1 MAVAILT
8 WSVFV
13 LAAIPACLFLFNL
26 FLYRRPRAVQA
37 GQVFPVS
44 ILIPARNE
52 ERSIL
57 ASVTAALAST
67 NVDVEVLVLD
77 DHSTDDTAAI
87 VRKIA
92 LQDPRVQLKTAPPLP
107 PGWCG
112 KQFACSVLSKLA
124 SKPTFC
130 FIDADVQLAP
140 QGVSQLIGEM
150 KAQQVSLIS
159 GFPWQDTRSPLEQLL
174 IPLMHFLLLGYLP
187 ILGMRKSAHPAF
199 AAGCGQIFVADRKAY
214 EQMGG
219 HAAIRNSRHDGI
231 TLPKAFRRA
240 GFMTGLC
247 DCTAVAGCRMY
258 TNSREVLYGL
268 LKNATEGLASPSR
281 IVPFSIL
288 LFVGQVLPLFLF
300 VYLLS
305 PLWNSAG
312 NRSLMLLSG
321 ASVLLSYL
329 PRLIAAF
336 RYKQPFLFGALLHPI
351 GITGLLAIQWF
362 ACLRSALGVPSIWKG
377 RSYSTT

>member
-8 WSVFV
+8 WSVFI
-13 LAAIPACLFLFNL
+13 LAAIPAFLFLFNL

-52 ERSIL
+52 ERSIH
-57 ASVTAALAST
+57 ASVTSALAST

-92 LQDPRVQLKTAPPLP
+92 LQDARVRLMAAPPLP

-112 KQFACSVLSKLA
+112 KQFACSALSKFA

-140 QGVSQLIGEM
+140 DGVSQLIGEM
-150 KAQQVSLIS
+150 RAQRVPLLS

-187 ILGMRKSAHPAF
+187 ILGLRKSAHPAF
-199 AAGCGQIFVADRKAY
+199 AAGCGQIFVADRKVY

-247 DCTAVAGCRMY
+247 DCTAVASCRMY

-281 IVPFSIL
+281 IVPFSVL
-288 LFVGQVLPLFLF
+288 LFVGEVLPLFLF

-305 PLWNSAG
+305 HFGNNAG
-312 NRSLMLLSG
+312 NSSLTVLSG

-336 RYKQPFLFGALLHPI
+336 RYNQPFLFGALLHPL